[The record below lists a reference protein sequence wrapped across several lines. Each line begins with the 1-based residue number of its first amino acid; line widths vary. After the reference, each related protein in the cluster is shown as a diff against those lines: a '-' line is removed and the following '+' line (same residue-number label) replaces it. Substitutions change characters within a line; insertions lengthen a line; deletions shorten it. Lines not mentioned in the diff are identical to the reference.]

1 MPGYVVQSKWLFLSA
16 TKQLPMQLSSLLQ
29 RFNEPETL
37 KMAKLGRE
45 LRAKGFDITDLSLG
59 EPDFDTPAH
68 IKAAAKK
75 AIDDNYSHYTPVAGY
90 LDLREAVCT
99 KLKRDNGLDYTPEN
113 IIVSTGAK
121 QSIANVVMSIVDSGD
136 EVIIPTPYWVTY
148 SEIVKMAGGVVKF
161 VNTSLAN
168 GYKITAAELEAAITG
183 KTKLFMFS
191 SPCNP
196 TGAVYSTEELDALA
210 GVFKKH
216 PGIFIMS
223 DEIYEFINYEG
234 KHASIAGID
243 TLKDRVIVI
252 NGLSKGYAMTGWR
265 LGYIAA
271 HPTVAKACEKVQGQI
286 TSGANAVTQ
295 RAAIAAL
302 TGDME
307 PTEKMVA
314 EFTKRR
320 KRVMEL
326 VKDIPGIECSEPQG
340 AFYVFPVVK
349 SYFGRSGG
357 DMVIENADD
366 LCMYL
371 LNKAHVSTVTG
382 RAFGQ
387 PDCIR
392 ISFANSM
399 ENIEKGFAKIK
410 DALAKLV

>member
-1 MPGYVVQSKWLFLSA
+1 
-16 TKQLPMQLSSLLQ
+16 MQLSSLLD

-59 EPDFDTPAH
+59 EPDFDTPDH
-68 IKAAAKK
+68 IKSAASK
-75 AIDDNYSHYTPVAGY
+75 AIADNYSHYTPVAGY
-90 LDLREAVCT
+90 LDLREAICT
-99 KLKRDNGLDYTPEN
+99 KLKRDNGLDYTPDQV
-113 IIVSTGAK
+113 IVSTGAK
-121 QSIANVVMSIVDSGD
+121 QSIFNTVMSIVDAGD

-161 VNTSLAN
+161 VHTSLEN
-168 GYKITAAELEAAITG
+168 GYKITPAELEAAITSN
-183 KTKLFMFS
+183 TKLFMFS

-196 TGAVYSTEELDALA
+196 SGAVYSKEELKALA
-210 GVFKKH
+210 EVFKKH

-223 DEIYEFINYEG
+223 DEIYEFINYVGSHE
-234 KHASIAGID
+234 SIAQFGF
-243 TLKDRVIVI
+243 LKERVIIV

-271 HPTVAKACEKVQGQI
+271 HPAIAKACEKIQGQT

-302 TGDME
+302 TGDSKPSAM
-307 PTEKMVA
+307 MVE

-326 VKDIPGIECSEPQG
+326 LNGIPGIACSEPEG
-340 AFYVFPVVK
+340 AFYVFPDVK
-349 SYFGRSGG
+349 RYFGKSDGEET
-357 DMVIENADD
+357 IANADD

-382 RAFGQ
+382 KAFGE

-399 ENIEKGFAKIK
+399 ANIEKGFGRIK
-410 DALAKLV
+410 EALAKLN